1 MEYDCLGEVEAPAE
15 DALVSWPAGSWQP
28 FHWIRLWPRIA
39 VRLASDE
46 VAEAVEAGRQLLPAQ
61 FES

>member
-1 MEYDCLGEVEAPAE
+1 MIASARWKLPRRTHLSRGPPGV
-15 DALVSWPAGSWQP
+15 GSL
-28 FHWIRLWPRIA
+28 FTGFRLWPRIA